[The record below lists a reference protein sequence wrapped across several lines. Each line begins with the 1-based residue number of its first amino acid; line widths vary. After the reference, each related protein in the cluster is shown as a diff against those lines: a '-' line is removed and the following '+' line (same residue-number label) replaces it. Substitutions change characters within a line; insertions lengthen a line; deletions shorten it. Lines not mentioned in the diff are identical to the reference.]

1 MKFLVLILVLG
12 LRRLDT
18 NWPFWLAN
26 PQRHQGWLQQWS
38 NRLGQGQRVWWLAV
52 LLPALLIYALTCW
65 LDGFWGQLL
74 VLVLGIALM
83 LWLVGGQSE
92 FRHVDELLV
101 RGRMNDPDGFAALA
115 TDEFDVTGTPG
126 EPGYQRALT
135 EKILAREQQ
144 LFIAIFWLVV
154 LGFGAAFLVVL
165 NRAWLA
171 WAGEP
176 QANSWQA
183 RLDDWL
189 SWPANKL
196 LVLSMALAGDFTAV
210 MEKMRGQWL
219 RLDHSGQG
227 LQEVANVALEDVQ
240 PQQEGF
246 LSAALDHLESLQGLL
261 LRCVAIWLILSA
273 LWVIVI

>member
-18 NWPFWLAN
+18 SWPLWISN

-52 LLPALLIYALTCW
+52 LLPAVLIAALTCW

-74 VLVLGIALM
+74 VLALGTALM

-101 RGRMNDPDGFAALA
+101 RGRMNDPEGFAALA

-126 EPGYQRALT
+126 DPDYQSALT
-135 EKILAREQQ
+135 ERILAREQG
-144 LFIAIFWLVV
+144 LFVAIFWLVL

-165 NRAWLA
+165 NRAWLSR
-171 WAGEP
+171 AGEE
-176 QANSWQA
+176 QGNSWQA
-183 RLDDWL
+183 RLDGWAC
-189 SWPANKL
+189 WPANRL

-210 MEKMRGQWL
+210 MEKMRGHWL
-219 RLDHSGQG
+219 RQEHSGDS
-227 LQEVANVALEDVQ
+227 LQQVVNVALETS
-240 PQQEGF
+240 PSGEPGS

-273 LWVIVI
+273 LWIIVI

>member
-1 MKFLVLILVLG
+1 MKLLVLILVLG

-18 NWPFWLAN
+18 SWPLWITN
-26 PQRHQGWLQQWS
+26 PQRHQGWLQQWN

-52 LLPALLIYALTCW
+52 LLPAVLISALTCW

-101 RGRMNDPDGFAALA
+101 RGRMNDPDGFAALT

-126 EPGYQRALT
+126 EPAYQSALT
-135 EKILAREQQ
+135 EKILLREQQ

-165 NRAWLA
+165 NRAWLIRA
-171 WAGEP
+171 D
-176 QANSWQA
+176 QKDVNSWQA
-183 RLDDWL
+183 RLDGWL
-189 SWPANKL
+189 CWPANKL
-196 LVLSMALAGDFTAV
+196 LVLSLALAGDFTAV
-210 MEKMRGQWL
+210 MEKMRGRWWS
-219 RLDHSGQG
+219 REQG
-227 LQEVANVALEDVQ
+227 DQSLPEVASVALDA
-240 PQQEGF
+240 PQGQSDGS
-246 LSAALDHLESLQGLL
+246 LSSAMDHLESLQGLL
-261 LRCVAIWLILSA
+261 LRCVAIWLILAA
-273 LWVIVI
+273 LWIIVM